1 MSDTPAKS
9 RSLFGRFLRPA
20 AEPAPPPPEPAEA
33 AAALQQE
40 PAPPPVE
47 PPVTPPP
54 QVEAPAKK
62 QGWFQR
68 LKAGL
73 TKTSAKL
80 SEDIAGIFTKRKLD
94 ADTLQELEDLLI
106 QADLGVETAMRI
118 TEALSKGRYNKEIA
132 PAEVRAVL
140 AAEVERVLT
149 PVAKPLLLEGDHRPH
164 VILVVGVNGTGKTT
178 TIGKLAQRFVQEGKK
193 VTLAAGDTFRAAAI
207 DQLEIWGERTGA
219 EVVVRGVGADSAG
232 LAFDALKRARENS
245 SEVLLIDTAGRL
257 QNKQALME
265 ELEKVIRVLRKIDP
279 EAPHQVLLVLD
290 ATTGQNAL
298 NQVEVFKD
306 KAGVT
311 GLVMTK
317 LDGTAKGG
325 ILVAISAKFGLPVHA
340 IGVGEGVEDLAAFDA
355 GEFARAVALS

>member
-1 MSDTPAKS
+1 VSDTPAKS
-9 RSLFGRFLRPA
+9 RGLLGLFRRAEAPPVPAVDAPA
-20 AEPAPPPPEPAEA
+20 AELAEE
-33 AAALQQE
+33 AAALQQRPE
-40 PAPPPVE
+40 PHAAEPPPGE
-47 PPVTPPP
+47 S
-54 QVEAPAKK
+54 AKK

-68 LKAGL
+68 VKAGL

-80 SEDIAGIFTKRKLD
+80 SEGIAGIFTKRKLD

-149 PVAKPLLLEGDHRPH
+149 PVAKPLRLEGDHRPH

-219 EVVVRGVGADSAG
+219 EVVARGVGADSAG

-257 QNKQALME
+257 QNKQALMG

>member
-1 MSDTPAKS
+1 VTDTPAKS

-40 PAPPPVE
+40 PAP

-149 PVAKPLLLEGDHRPH
+149 PVAKPLLLEGGHRPH